1 MVFRGVEREML
12 AASGGAGRR
21 SAVSSALSEF
31 QRVMNE
37 ATGAVLLIRSGENEL
52 DGVLVASSGIV
63 VAVSHELR
71 SGGSP
76 HDWPWVVSSS
86 EPSAPRRQFR
96 GDREL

>member
-1 MVFRGVEREML
+1 ML

-52 DGVLVASSGIV
+52 DGVLVAVG
-63 VAVSHELR
+63 HELR

-76 HDWPWVVSSS
+76 HDWRWVVSSS